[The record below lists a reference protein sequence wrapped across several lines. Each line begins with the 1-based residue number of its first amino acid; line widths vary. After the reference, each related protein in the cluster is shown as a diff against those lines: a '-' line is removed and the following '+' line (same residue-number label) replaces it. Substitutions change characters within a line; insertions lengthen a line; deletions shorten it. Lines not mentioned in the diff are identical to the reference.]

1 MLDKKSFPLCYHRLS
16 RQMKS
21 KSKYVDICNVFSC
34 ALCVIDVIFVWFT
47 GLFLLLHQG
56 IIVLIQQMEVGIG

>member
-1 MLDKKSFPLCYHRLS
+1 
-16 RQMKS
+16 MKS